1 MKDSLDICNEIGFL
15 FFSKNSNFFFLTLW
29 NILYLT
35 CGICGRILKKKRFE
49 ITEQIYSPDFHIS
62 KTKVCIQ
69 MLRYSMYFASQHV
82 SE

>member
-1 MKDSLDICNEIGFL
+1 MEHLVPY
-15 FFSKNSNFFFLTLW
+15 LW
-29 NILYLT
+29 YLWENIKK
-35 CGICGRILKKKRFE
+35 KKKRFE